1 MNVSRFLTAC
11 IIALV
16 GLPCA
21 LADDK
26 KEKPIYA
33 KLIVGKWEVTK
44 TYDETHAPIGT
55 VYEFNRTGSL
65 KITCKRDGEE
75 DIADGT
81 YKVEKEK
88 LLLTVDKDEK
98 DPVTI
103 KEITDQKLV
112 VAVTTKEIIE
122 LKRLK

>member
-1 MNVSRFLTAC
+1 
-11 IIALV
+11 
-16 GLPCA
+16 

-26 KEKPIYA
+26 KDNPDYA
-33 KLIVGKWEVTK
+33 KLIVGRWEVTK
-44 TYDETHAPIGT
+44 TYNARHAPIGA
-55 VYEFNRTGSL
+55 VYEFNKTGSL

-88 LLLTVDKDEK
+88 LLLTIEKDEK
-98 DPVTI
+98 DHVTI
-103 KEITDQKLV
+103 KELTDRKFV
-112 VAVTTKEIIE
+112 VAVTTKELVE